1 MPSFN
6 FPNPS
11 LADPDGLL
19 AIGGDLEPETL
30 LCAYKNGIFPWFD
43 SDTPILWW
51 CPDPRA
57 ILEFNNLYVSKR
69 LARTL
74 RGDKFQ
80 VTFNQD
86 FDAVVKGCAYRPEE
100 GTWIT
105 PEVAKAYG
113 KFHQLGHAHS
123 VEVWQN
129 GSLVG
134 GLYGVAIGGLFAG
147 ESMFSTVSDAS
158 KIALV
163 ALVDRLKHKGFQL
176 FDLQIINDHTS
187 MMGATEIPRD
197 SYLARIKTAVKLKV
211 SF

>member
-19 AIGGDLEPETL
+19 AVGGNLEPETL
-30 LCAYKNGIFPWFD
+30 LSAYQQGIFPWFD
-43 SDTPILWW
+43 EDTPILWW
-51 CPDPRA
+51 SPDPRA
-57 ILEFNNLYVSKR
+57 ILEFDNLYISKR
-69 LARTL
+69 LARTI
-74 RGDKFQ
+74 RTNKFQ

-86 FDAVVKGCAYRPEE
+86 FDAVVKGCTYRPEE

-105 PEVAKAYG
+105 PEVANAYG
-113 KFHQLGHAHS
+113 EFHRRGHAHS
-123 VEVWQN
+123 VEVWQQ
-129 GSLVG
+129 GVLVG

-163 ALVDRLKHKGFQL
+163 ALVSRLKEKGYQL
-176 FDLQIINDHTS
+176 FDLQIINEHTS

-197 SYLARIKTAVKLKV
+197 DYLARVKLAIQLKIT
-211 SF
+211 F

>member
-19 AIGGDLEPETL
+19 AVGGDLEPETL

-86 FDAVVKGCAYRPEE
+86 FDEVVKGCAYRPEE

>member
-19 AIGGDLEPETL
+19 AVGGNLEPETL
-30 LCAYKNGIFPWFD
+30 LSAYQQGIFPWFD
-43 SDTPILWW
+43 EDTPILWW

-57 ILEFNNLYVSKR
+57 ILEFDNLYISKR
-69 LARTL
+69 LARTI
-74 RGDKFQ
+74 RTNKFQ

-86 FDAVVKGCAYRPEE
+86 FDAVVKGCTYRPEE

-105 PEVAKAYG
+105 PEVANAYG
-113 KFHQLGHAHS
+113 EFHRRGHAYS
-123 VEVWQN
+123 VEVWQQ
-129 GSLVG
+129 GILVG

-163 ALVDRLKHKGFQL
+163 ALVCRLKEKGYQL
-176 FDLQIINDHTS
+176 FDLQIINEHTS
-187 MMGATEIPRD
+187 TMGATEIPRD
-197 SYLARIKTAVKLKV
+197 DYLARVKSAIKKDIC
-211 SF
+211 F

>member
-11 LADPDGLL
+11 LADPEGLL
-19 AIGGDLEPETL
+19 AVGGNLEPETL
-30 LCAYKNGIFPWFD
+30 LSAYQQGIFPWFD
-43 SDTPILWW
+43 EDTPILWW
-51 CPDPRA
+51 SPDPRA
-57 ILEFNNLYVSKR
+57 ILEFDNLYISKR
-69 LARTL
+69 LARTI
-74 RGDKFQ
+74 RTNKFQ

-86 FDAVVKGCAYRPEE
+86 FDAVVKGCTYRPEE

-113 KFHQLGHAHS
+113 EFHRRGHAHS
-123 VEVWQN
+123 VEVWQQ
-129 GSLVG
+129 GVLVG

-158 KIALV
+158 KVALAALV
-163 ALVDRLKHKGFQL
+163 SRLKEKGYQL
-176 FDLQIINDHTS
+176 FDLQIINEHTS

-197 SYLARIKTAVKLKV
+197 DYLARAKSAIKKDIC
-211 SF
+211 F

>member
-19 AIGGDLEPETL
+19 AVGGNLEPETL
-30 LCAYKNGIFPWFD
+30 LSAYQQGIFPWFD
-43 SDTPILWW
+43 EDTPILWW
-51 CPDPRA
+51 SPDPRA
-57 ILEFNNLYVSKR
+57 ILEFDNLYISKR
-69 LARTL
+69 LARTI
-74 RGDKFQ
+74 RTNKFQ

-86 FDAVVKGCAYRPEE
+86 FDAVVQGCTYRPEE

-105 PEVAKAYG
+105 PEVANAYG
-113 KFHQLGHAHS
+113 EFHRRGHAHS
-123 VEVWQN
+123 VEVWQQ
-129 GSLVG
+129 GILVG
-134 GLYGVAIGGLFAG
+134 GLYGVAIGALFAG

-163 ALVDRLKHKGFQL
+163 ALVSRLKEKGYQL
-176 FDLQIINDHTS
+176 FDLQIINEHTS

-197 SYLARIKTAVKLKV
+197 DYLARVKLAIQLKIT
-211 SF
+211 F

>member
-19 AIGGDLEPETL
+19 AVGGNLEPETL
-30 LCAYKNGIFPWFD
+30 LSAYQQGIFPWFD
-43 SDTPILWW
+43 EDTPILWW
-51 CPDPRA
+51 SPDPRA
-57 ILEFNNLYVSKR
+57 ILEFENLYISKR
-69 LARTL
+69 LARTI
-74 RGDKFQ
+74 RTNKFQ

-86 FDAVVKGCAYRPEE
+86 FDAVVKGCTYRPEE

-105 PEVAKAYG
+105 PEVANAYG
-113 KFHQLGHAHS
+113 EFHRRGHAHS
-123 VEVWQN
+123 VEVWQQ
-129 GSLVG
+129 GVLVG

-163 ALVDRLKHKGFQL
+163 ALVSRLKEKGYQL
-176 FDLQIINDHTS
+176 FDLQIINEHTS
-187 MMGATEIPRD
+187 MMGATEIPRID
-197 SYLARIKTAVKLKV
+197 YLARVKSAIKKNIC
-211 SF
+211 F

>member
-6 FPNPS
+6 FPDPS

-19 AIGGDLEPETL
+19 AVGGNLEPETL
-30 LCAYKNGIFPWFD
+30 LSAYQQGIFPWFD
-43 SDTPILWW
+43 EDTPILWW
-51 CPDPRA
+51 SPDPRA
-57 ILEFNNLYVSKR
+57 ILEFDNLYISKR
-69 LARTL
+69 LARTI
-74 RGDKFQ
+74 RTNKFQ

-86 FDAVVKGCAYRPEE
+86 FDAVVKGCTYRPEE

-105 PEVAKAYG
+105 PEVANAYG
-113 KFHQLGHAHS
+113 EFHRRGHAHS
-123 VEVWQN
+123 VEVWQQ
-129 GSLVG
+129 GVLVG

-163 ALVDRLKHKGFQL
+163 ALVSRLKEKGYQL
-176 FDLQIINDHTS
+176 FDLQIINEHTAT
-187 MMGATEIPRD
+187 MGATEIPRD
-197 SYLARIKTAVKLKV
+197 DYLARIKTAIKEKI

>member
-19 AIGGDLEPETL
+19 AVGGNLEPETL
-30 LCAYKNGIFPWFD
+30 LSAYQQGIFPWFD
-43 SDTPILWW
+43 EDTPILWW
-51 CPDPRA
+51 SPDPRA
-57 ILEFNNLYVSKR
+57 ILEFDNLYISKR
-69 LARTL
+69 LARTI
-74 RGDKFQ
+74 RTNKFQ

-86 FDAVVKGCAYRPEE
+86 FDAVVQGCTYRPEE

-105 PEVAKAYG
+105 PEVANAYG
-113 KFHQLGHAHS
+113 EFHRSGHAHS
-123 VEVWQN
+123 VEVWQQ
-129 GSLVG
+129 GVLVG

-163 ALVDRLKHKGFQL
+163 ALVNRLKEKGYQL
-176 FDLQIINDHTS
+176 FDLQIINEHTS
-187 MMGATEIPRD
+187 TMGATEIPRD
-197 SYLARIKTAVKLKV
+197 DYIARVKTAIKKDIC
-211 SF
+211 F

>member
-19 AIGGDLEPETL
+19 AVGGNLEPETL
-30 LCAYKNGIFPWFD
+30 LSAYQQGIFPWFD
-43 SDTPILWW
+43 EDTPILWW
-51 CPDPRA
+51 SPDPRA
-57 ILEFNNLYVSKR
+57 ILEFDNLYISKR
-69 LARTL
+69 LARTI
-74 RGDKFQ
+74 RTNKFQ

-86 FDAVVKGCAYRPEE
+86 FDAVVKGCTYRPEE

-105 PEVAKAYG
+105 PEVANAYG
-113 KFHQLGHAHS
+113 EFHRSGHAHS
-123 VEVWQN
+123 VEVWQQ
-129 GSLVG
+129 GVLVG

-163 ALVDRLKHKGFQL
+163 ALVSRLKEKGYQL
-176 FDLQIINDHTS
+176 FDLQIINEHTS
-187 MMGATEIPRD
+187 SMGAIEIPRD
-197 SYLARIKTAVKLKV
+197 DYLARVKLAIQLKIT
-211 SF
+211 F

>member
-19 AIGGDLEPETL
+19 AVGGNLEPETL
-30 LCAYKNGIFPWFD
+30 LSAYQQGIFPWFD
-43 SDTPILWW
+43 EDTPILWW
-51 CPDPRA
+51 SPDPRA
-57 ILEFNNLYVSKR
+57 ILEFDNLYISKR
-69 LARTL
+69 LARTI
-74 RGDKFQ
+74 RTNKFQ

-86 FDAVVKGCAYRPEE
+86 FDAVVKGCTYRPEE

-105 PEVAKAYG
+105 PEVANAYG
-113 KFHQLGHAHS
+113 EFHRRGHAHS
-123 VEVWQN
+123 VEVWQQ
-129 GSLVG
+129 GVLVG

-163 ALVDRLKHKGFQL
+163 ALVSRLKEKGYQL
-176 FDLQIINDHTS
+176 FDLQIINEHTS
-187 MMGATEIPRD
+187 SMGATEIPRD
-197 SYLARIKTAVKLKV
+197 NYLARVKLAIQLKIT
-211 SF
+211 F

>member
-19 AIGGDLEPETL
+19 AVGGDLEPETL
-30 LCAYKNGIFPWFD
+30 LCAYKQGIFPWFD
-43 SDTPILWW
+43 EDSPILWW

-57 ILEFNNLYVSKR
+57 ILELDNLYVSKR

-113 KFHQLGHAHS
+113 RFHQLGHAHS
-123 VEVWQN
+123 VEVWQER
-129 GSLVG
+129 SLVG

-163 ALVDRLKHKGFQL
+163 ALVDRLKQKGFQL

-187 MMGATEIPRD
+187 MMGATEITRKA
-197 SYLARIKTAVKLKV
+197 YLARIKTAVKLKV

>member
-19 AIGGDLEPETL
+19 AVGGNLEPETL
-30 LCAYKNGIFPWFD
+30 LSAYQQGIFPWFD
-43 SDTPILWW
+43 EDTPILWW
-51 CPDPRA
+51 SPDPRA
-57 ILEFNNLYVSKR
+57 ILEFDNLYISKR
-69 LARTL
+69 LARTI
-74 RGDKFQ
+74 RTNKFQ

-86 FDAVVKGCAYRPEE
+86 FDAVVKGCTYRPEE

-105 PEVAKAYG
+105 PEVANAYG
-113 KFHQLGHAHS
+113 EFHRSGHAHS
-123 VEVWQN
+123 VEVWQQ
-129 GSLVG
+129 GILVG

-163 ALVDRLKHKGFQL
+163 ALVSRLKEKGYQL
-176 FDLQIINDHTS
+176 FDLQIINEHTS
-187 MMGATEIPRD
+187 SMGATEIPRD
-197 SYLARIKTAVKLKV
+197 DYLARVKTAIKKDIC
-211 SF
+211 F

>member
-19 AIGGDLEPETL
+19 AVGGNLEPETL
-30 LCAYKNGIFPWFD
+30 HSAYQQGIFPWFD
-43 SDTPILWW
+43 EDTPILWW
-51 CPDPRA
+51 SPDPRA
-57 ILEFNNLYVSKR
+57 ILEFENLYISKR
-69 LARTL
+69 LARTI
-74 RGDKFQ
+74 RTNKFQ

-86 FDAVVKGCAYRPEE
+86 FDAVVKGCTYRPEE

-105 PEVAKAYG
+105 PEVANAYG
-113 KFHQLGHAHS
+113 EFHRRGHAHS
-123 VEVWQN
+123 VEVWQQ
-129 GSLVG
+129 GVLVG

-163 ALVDRLKHKGFQL
+163 ALVSRLKEKGYQL
-176 FDLQIINDHTS
+176 FDLQIINEHTS
-187 MMGATEIPRD
+187 MMGANEIPRD
-197 SYLARIKTAVKLKV
+197 DYLARVKSAIKKNIC
-211 SF
+211 F

>member
-19 AIGGDLEPETL
+19 AVGGNLEPETL
-30 LCAYKNGIFPWFD
+30 LSAYQQGIFPWFD
-43 SDTPILWW
+43 EDTPILWW
-51 CPDPRA
+51 SPDPRA
-57 ILEFNNLYVSKR
+57 ILEFDNLYISKR
-69 LARTL
+69 LARTI
-74 RGDKFQ
+74 RTNKFQ

-86 FDAVVKGCAYRPEE
+86 FDAVVQGCTYRPEE

-105 PEVAKAYG
+105 PEVANAYG
-113 KFHQLGHAHS
+113 EFHRSGHAHS
-123 VEVWQN
+123 VEVWQQ
-129 GSLVG
+129 GVLVG

-163 ALVDRLKHKGFQL
+163 ALVNRLKEKGYQL
-176 FDLQIINDHTS
+176 FDLQIINEHTS
-187 MMGATEIPRD
+187 TMGATEIPRD
-197 SYLARIKTAVKLKV
+197 DYLARVKTAIKKDIC
-211 SF
+211 F

>member
-19 AIGGDLEPETL
+19 AVGGDLEPETL

-123 VEVWQN
+123 VEVWQD

>member
-19 AIGGDLEPETL
+19 AVGGNLEPETL
-30 LCAYKNGIFPWFD
+30 LSAYQQGIFPWFD
-43 SDTPILWW
+43 EDTPILWW
-51 CPDPRA
+51 SPDPRA
-57 ILEFNNLYVSKR
+57 ILEFENLYISKR
-69 LARTL
+69 LARTI
-74 RGDKFQ
+74 RTNKFQ

-86 FDAVVKGCAYRPEE
+86 FDAVVKGCTYRPEE

-105 PEVAKAYG
+105 PEVANAYG
-113 KFHQLGHAHS
+113 EFHRRGHAHS
-123 VEVWQN
+123 VEVWQQ
-129 GSLVG
+129 GVLVG

-158 KIALV
+158 KVALV
-163 ALVDRLKHKGFQL
+163 ALVSRLKGKGYQL
-176 FDLQIINDHTS
+176 FDLQIINEHTS

-197 SYLARIKTAVKLKV
+197 DYLARVKLAIQLKIT
-211 SF
+211 F

>member
-19 AIGGDLEPETL
+19 AVGGNLEPETL
-30 LCAYKNGIFPWFD
+30 LSAYQQGIFPWFD
-43 SDTPILWW
+43 EDTPILWW
-51 CPDPRA
+51 SPDPRA
-57 ILEFNNLYVSKR
+57 ILEFENLYISKR
-69 LARTL
+69 LARTI
-74 RGDKFQ
+74 RTNKFQ

-86 FDAVVKGCAYRPEE
+86 FDAVVKGCTYRPEE

-105 PEVAKAYG
+105 PEVANAYG
-113 KFHQLGHAHS
+113 EFHRRGHAHS
-123 VEVWQN
+123 VEVWQQ
-129 GSLVG
+129 GVLVG

-163 ALVDRLKHKGFQL
+163 ALVSRLKEKGYQL
-176 FDLQIINDHTS
+176 FDLQIINEHTS

-197 SYLARIKTAVKLKV
+197 DYLARVKSAIKKNIC
-211 SF
+211 F

>member
-6 FPNPS
+6 FPDPS

-19 AIGGDLEPETL
+19 AVGGNLEPETL
-30 LCAYKNGIFPWFD
+30 LSAYQQGIFPWFD
-43 SDTPILWW
+43 EDTPILWW
-51 CPDPRA
+51 SPDPRA
-57 ILEFNNLYVSKR
+57 ILEFDNLYISKR
-69 LARTL
+69 LARTI
-74 RGDKFQ
+74 RTNKFQ

-86 FDAVVKGCAYRPEE
+86 FDAVVKGCTYRPEE

-105 PEVAKAYG
+105 PEVANAYG
-113 KFHQLGHAHS
+113 EFHRRGHAHS
-123 VEVWQN
+123 VEVWQQ
-129 GSLVG
+129 GVLVG

-163 ALVDRLKHKGFQL
+163 ALVSRLKEKGYQL
-176 FDLQIINDHTS
+176 FDLQIINEHTAT
-187 MMGATEIPRD
+187 MGAIEIPRD
-197 SYLARIKTAVKLKV
+197 DYLARIKTAIKEKI

>member
-19 AIGGDLEPETL
+19 AVGGDLEPETL
-30 LCAYKNGIFPWFD
+30 LCAYKKGIFPWFD

-74 RGDKFQ
+74 RADKFQ

-123 VEVWQN
+123 VEVWQK

-147 ESMFSTVSDAS
+147 ESMFSTVSNAS

-163 ALVDRLKHKGFQL
+163 ALVDHLKEKGFQL
-176 FDLQIINDHTS
+176 FDLQIINEHTS
-187 MMGATEIPRD
+187 MMGASEIPRD
-197 SYLARIKTAVKLKV
+197 DYLARTKCAVQLNV
-211 SF
+211 TF

>member
-19 AIGGDLEPETL
+19 AVGGDLEPETL

>member
-19 AIGGDLEPETL
+19 AVGGDLEPETL

-129 GSLVG
+129 GSMVG

>member
-1 MPSFN
+1 MPTFN

-19 AIGGDLEPETL
+19 ALGGNLEPETL
-30 LCAYKNGIFPWFD
+30 LSAYQQGIFPWFD
-43 SDTPILWW
+43 EDTPILWW

-57 ILEFNNLYVSKR
+57 VLEFDNLYISTR

-74 RGDKFQ
+74 RANKFL

-105 PEVAKAYG
+105 PEVANAYG
-113 KFHQLGHAHS
+113 EFHRKGHAHS
-123 VEVWQN
+123 VEVWQQ
-129 GSLVG
+129 GVLVG

-163 ALVDRLKHKGFQL
+163 ALVSRLKEKGYQL
-176 FDLQIINDHTS
+176 FDLQIINEHTS
-187 MMGATEIPRD
+187 MMGATEIPRMD
-197 SYLARIKTAVKLKV
+197 YLARAKLAIKLKV
-211 SF
+211 TF